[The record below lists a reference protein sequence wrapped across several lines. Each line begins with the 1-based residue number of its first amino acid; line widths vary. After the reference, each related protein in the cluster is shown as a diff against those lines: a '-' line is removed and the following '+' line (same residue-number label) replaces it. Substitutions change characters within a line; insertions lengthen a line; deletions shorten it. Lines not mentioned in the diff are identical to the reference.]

1 MSVLLLHL
9 LFSLSLSTHMTHSA
23 DVTIGFS
30 DSSYT
35 VAEGDGFA
43 DVVVEVKNVNVL
55 RRSVEVTLSLSNQ
68 SALREWDCRAIFRVS
83 ASLFEFVQEICMS
96 KCNVNETSHCILQSL
111 HSSSWRRLC

>member
-1 MSVLLLHL
+1 MDGTQNDVCPSPYL

-30 DSSYT
+30 YNSYT

-68 SALREWDCRAIFRVS
+68 SALRECQKIFRVS
-83 ASLFEFVQEICMS
+83 ASLF
-96 KCNVNETSHCILQSL
+96 
-111 HSSSWRRLC
+111 

>member
-1 MSVLLLHL
+1 MSVLLHL
-9 LFSLSLSTHMTHSA
+9 ILSLSLSTCPHMPHSA

-43 DVVVEVKNVNVL
+43 VVVVEVKNVNVL

-68 SALREWDCRAIFRVS
+68 SALRECNFRVS
-83 ASLFEFVQEICMS
+83 ASLF
-96 KCNVNETSHCILQSL
+96 
-111 HSSSWRRLC
+111 